1 MKRKSIFLI
10 ITLILLLTTVLS
22 GCSGSGSGSGS
33 GETEPETVT
42 ERQSEGTEEVEGTV
56 EEEVD
61 WASKAVTD
69 FSQETTITIQHEWG
83 ADLTSVLMKP
93 IEDKLKAEGKN
104 ITVNWIQG
112 SADSVALQ
120 ELNASGVVPD
130 IIYTSVGVS
139 GLQELGMIE
148 PIDDY
153 MKIYEMDTSLIDP
166 SVMSLLRSYDEKGSV
181 IGVPTFADTF
191 TLFYNKEIFDMF
203 GVPYPTDHMTWDET
217 IDLAKKLTGERNGIQ
232 YRGLSI
238 GHKNSVTNDTLAP
251 LKALTSNFVDPETD
265 EVILTKE
272 PAVTKYFEL
281 MKKFYSIPG
290 LYERD
295 PEKQASFFANGT
307 AAMLVSWP
315 TYMEWGI
322 PEEVRANTNAVLVP
336 IWGGEDMFTPPTQAH
351 MFILNKYS
359 ENKDAAFQW
368 MKEEVSEDM
377 QTYFSANGFPT
388 VLKSPEAIETFGSEK
403 QQVYE
408 GQNVKA
414 YFPENARVL
423 EGRKSEYQK
432 MAEDFIVEKLPEF
445 ANSDMNIAEFLRKV
459 EEELEIKI
467 KEEKLKVEQAG

>member
-1 MKRKSIFLI
+1 MKKKSLILI
-10 ITLILLLTTVLS
+10 ITFVLMLATLLS
-22 GCSGSGSGSGS
+22 GCTGDDSEAKESG
-33 GETEPETVT
+33 TVA
-42 ERQSEGTEEVEGTV
+42 EEQAEGTT

-61 WASKAVTD
+61 WKSKAVTD
-69 FSQETTITIQHEWG
+69 FNEETTITIQHEWG
-83 ADLTSVLMKP
+83 SDLTSVLMKP

-112 SADSVALQ
+112 SADSVSLQ

-130 IIYTSVGVS
+130 IIYSSIGVS
-139 GLQELGMIE
+139 ALQELDMVE

-203 GVPYPTDHMTWDET
+203 GVPYPTDNMTWDET
-217 IDLAKKLTGERNGIQ
+217 IELAKKLTGERNGVQ
-232 YRGLSI
+232 YRGLEI
-238 GHKNSVTNDTLAP
+238 GYNNSVSSDSLAP
-251 LKALTSNFVDPETD
+251 LKEITSNFVDPETD
-265 EVILTKE
+265 EVLLTKD
-272 PAVTKYFEL
+272 PDITRYFEL

-295 PEKQASFFANGT
+295 PEKQASFYASGT

-322 PEEVRANTNAVLVP
+322 SEEVRANTNAVFAP
-336 IWGGEDMFTPPTQAH
+336 IWGGEDQFTAPTQAH
-351 MFILNKYS
+351 MFIMNKYS

-368 MKEEVSEDM
+368 MKEEVSEDI
-377 QTYFSANGFPT
+377 QKYFSANGFPT
-388 VLKSPEAIETFGSEK
+388 VLKSPEVIATFGSEK
-403 QQVYE
+403 DIYE

-414 YFPENARVL
+414 YFPENARIL
-423 EGRKSEYQK
+423 EGRKSQYQK
-432 MAEDFIVEKLPEF
+432 LAEDFIVEKLSEF

-459 EEELEIKI
+459 EEELTIMI
-467 KEEKLKVEQAG
+467 DEEKLKKG